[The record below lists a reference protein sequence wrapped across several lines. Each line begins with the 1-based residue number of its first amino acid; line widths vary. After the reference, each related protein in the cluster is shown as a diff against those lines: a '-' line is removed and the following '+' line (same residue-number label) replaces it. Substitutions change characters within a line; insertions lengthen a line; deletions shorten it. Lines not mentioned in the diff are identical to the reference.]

1 MDHTYLHDRDFLWR
15 NQNNYDVVNIGF
27 GPAGIA
33 LACVQEDARSVTH
46 LTKILR
52 CCIWKK
58 PPILSGMENCY

>member
-33 LACVQEDARSVTH
+33 LACVQEDAKECNASYKDIKMLH
-46 LTKILR
+46 LE
-52 CCIWKK
+52 K